1 MSLGA
6 SAERREKREEIRC
19 TQVDVRYKSDA
30 VRETREARHEIGA
43 ERTHN
48 TAERSENS
56 EAGPDEI
63 AERKRGEI
71 LDATGR
77 DRR

>member
-1 MSLGA
+1 MTRA
-6 SAERREKREEIRC
+6 MRCARREKQDTKLE
-19 TQVDVRYKSDA
+19 Q
-30 VRETREARHEIGA
+30 

-48 TAERSENS
+48 AAERSENS
-56 EAGPDEI
+56 EAGPDET

-71 LDATGR
+71 PDATGR

>member
-1 MSLGA
+1 M
-6 SAERREKREEIRC
+6 REM
-19 TQVDVRYKSDA
+19 
-30 VRETREARHEIGA
+30 REARHEIGA

-71 LDATGR
+71 PDATGR
-77 DRR
+77 DR